1 MSEELQVKGVNGVV
15 TFDGSFV
22 TIERKGLARATIG
35 KGTKRIPV
43 ASITAV
49 QWKQPGALV
58 NGFIQFTL
66 GGGVERRSSFGSQ
79 TFDAGKD
86 ENSVIMTKKQG
97 PEFEALRAAVE
108 AAIAAHHAPSAPA
121 APASGAEE
129 VARLADLHERGILS
143 DEEFTAAKARA
154 LGL

>member
-1 MSEELQVKGVNGVV
+1 
-15 TFDGSFV
+15 
-22 TIERKGLARATIG
+22 
-35 KGTKRIPV
+35 
-43 ASITAV
+43 
-49 QWKQPGALV
+49 
-58 NGFIQFTL
+58 
-66 GGGVERRSSFGSQ
+66 
-79 TFDAGKD
+79 
-86 ENSVIMTKKQG
+86 MTKKQG

-129 VARLADLHERGILS
+129 VARLADLHQRGILS